1 VKITETETIKN
12 GEGEFVESLAGELD
26 WSIIETLLK
35 ERFNLELHDD
45 VEYHNGDFVIHENK
59 VAYKLNF
66 DVRLTLSLVF
76 GRDGE
81 CLDVIASGT
90 EDNEDD

>member
-1 VKITETETIKN
+1 MKITEKETIQN
-12 GEGEFVESLAGELD
+12 GEVEFVESLVGELD
-26 WSIIETLLK
+26 WSIIETILK
-35 ERFNLELHDD
+35 ERYNLELHDD
-45 VEYHNGDFVIHENK
+45 VEYSNGDFVVHDNQ

-81 CLDVIASGT
+81 CLDVIASGSA
-90 EDNEDD
+90 EEPDD